1 MVMVYIPFLI
11 IFLTIF
17 IFLNQAL
24 INIFNFG
31 FISHLITTALVIFI
45 LCCLVILIFKKLK
58 GNFGFKKAKKIRNG
72 IMKITYIL
80 AILELIIGAIGVFI
94 NPSSLAPLA
103 LIIIAIIAPIILFYG
118 FICSQIFMLSY
129 RFIQFFSN
137 KELKDIEDE
146 EIRKE
151 KAKFYTKN
159 KEIIESKILLYIPIF
174 VAYLAVFILLIKDFD
189 LNIAIIYT
197 YRDSLAYSVIIS
209 FILFAIFQVIF
220 KRKNSKLKED
230 KIISYRLKFIKLQ
243 YILQIIG
250 CILYFYLKNSNISDL
265 VLYKLIILTFVSI
278 SGFESIMFAY
288 KVAIKYRD
296 RQKNDSRD

>member
-31 FISHLITTALVIFI
+31 FILHLVKTAFLIFI

-58 GNFGFKKAKKIRNG
+58 GDFGLKKAKKIRNG

-80 AILELIIGAIGVFI
+80 AILELIIGAISALI
-94 NPSSLAPLA
+94 HLDPLA
-103 LIIIAIIAPIILFYG
+103 LLALIAIAALALIILFYG
-118 FICSQIFMLSY
+118 FIFSQIFMLSY
-129 RFIQFFSN
+129 RFLQFFGN

-151 KAKFYTKN
+151 KAEFHAKN
-159 KEIIESKILLYIPIF
+159 KEIIESKTLLYIPIF

-209 FILFAIFQVIF
+209 FILFAIFQAIF
-220 KRKNSKLKED
+220 KRKKSKLKED

-250 CILYFYLKNSNISDL
+250 CILYFYLKNSNVSDL
-265 VLYKLIILTFVSI
+265 VLDRLIILTFVSI